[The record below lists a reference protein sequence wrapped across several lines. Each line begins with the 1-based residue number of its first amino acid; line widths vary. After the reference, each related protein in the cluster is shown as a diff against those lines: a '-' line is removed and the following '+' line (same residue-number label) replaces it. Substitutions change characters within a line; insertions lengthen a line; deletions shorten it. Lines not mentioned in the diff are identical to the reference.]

1 MIRQRIVL
9 ALLLAAAPG
18 FATASVGDTAAPA
31 AQATTAAAAKPA
43 TARKR
48 PQLPVS
54 GESTLDRI
62 QREHV
67 LRVGVAL
74 NAPWVMHDKNGQLIG
89 YSVDVARQLAQELGW
104 KLELVTTSWPALL
117 HDLRT
122 DQFDVVISGLS
133 ITPQRALQVR
143 FSHAFGEY
151 DIGLV
156 VNRVK
161 FPSSDIKDIA
171 QRKLRLAASKGT
183 LTVGVAQRAFP
194 LAQIVESEDETQSLA
209 DVRDGKLDGYVAEA
223 PMPVLQEKIYPTQL
237 RALVGEALG
246 RTAHGMAVRI
256 GDDDLADVLDAWI
269 VEQTASG
276 WTRTRQAYWFGG
288 TDWASQL

>member
-1 MIRQRIVL
+1 MIRLHIGF
-9 ALLLAAAPG
+9 ALLLVAASGFAAA
-18 FATASVGDTAAPA
+18 AVAATAAPV
-31 AQATTAAAAKPA
+31 AQATSAAGKPA

-48 PQLPVS
+48 PLLPVS

-62 QREHV
+62 QRQHA

-74 NAPWVMHDKNGQLIG
+74 NAPWVMHDKSGQLIG
-89 YSVDVARQLAQELGW
+89 YSVDVARQVAQELGW

-143 FSHAFGEY
+143 FSQAFGEY

-156 VNRVK
+156 VNREK
-161 FPSSDIKDIA
+161 FPSGAIKDLA
-171 QRKLRLAASKGT
+171 QSKLRLAASKGT
-183 LTVGVAQRAFP
+183 LAVGVAQRAFP
-194 LAQIVESEDETQSLA
+194 LAQIVESEDETQALA

-223 PMPVLQEKIYPTQL
+223 PMPLLQEKIYPAQL
-237 RALVGEALG
+237 RALAGEALG

-269 VEQTASG
+269 VERTASG
-276 WTRTRQAYWFGG
+276 WTKARQTYWFGS